1 MTDYT
6 KTTDFTEKD
15 SLATGTIAKR
25 LKGSEIDT
33 ELDNI
38 ASAIATK
45 EDSANKD
52 QASGY
57 AGLDASTLVDSA
69 QMGTGT
75 GTSAKY
81 LRGDRTWQAISA
93 FATAAHVH
101 TAAVITYDNSTSEMV
116 ADDVQS
122 AIDEIA
128 AAAGIGGATSHRFVL
143 SGDVENFNLADRLGT
158 VPGTSITVS
167 ITIAQGVKVTSR
179 STTTPA
185 MDLTGL
191 HTGSTINLTNLG
203 LIMGCGGDGGNGG
216 SEYNDS
222 GGPGIG
228 PYFGGD
234 DGKDGGIALKG
245 PGSGI
250 TLNITNIGGY
260 ILGGGGGGAGGGF
273 VGAGG
278 DEAISAGGG
287 GGGAGGGRGGEADPV
302 IVKGGGSVVRGA
314 DGGNG
319 AMDRTG
325 TAATGGT
332 GVKSGGTSVGNG
344 GAGGTWG
351 ADGSDG
357 TGTNHGTGGT
367 AGLAVSKVSGTVT
380 FVSGGTSPHV
390 KGTVS

>member
-15 SLATGTIAKR
+15 GLASGTVAKR
-25 LKGSEIDT
+25 LKGSELDT
-33 ELDNI
+33 EFDNI
-38 ASAIATK
+38 ASSVATK

-57 AGLDASTLVDSA
+57 AGLDSGTKVPAAEL
-69 QMGTGT
+69 GTGT
-75 GTSAKY
+75 PDNLHF
-81 LRGDRTWQAISA
+81 LRGDRAWTLLSTL
-93 FATAAHVH
+93 ATSGHVH
-101 TAAVITYDNSTSEMV
+101 AASAITYSPATSGMTST
-116 ADDVQS
+116 DVQA
-122 AIDEIA
+122 AIDELA
-128 AAAGIGGATSHRFVL
+128 LATGIGGSASHTYVIA
-143 SGDVENFNLADRLGT
+143 GDVENFNLADRMGT
-158 VPGTSITVS
+158 VPGTSITV
-167 ITIAQGVKVTSR
+167 TLLVAQGVKITSR
-179 STTTPA
+179 TTTSPA

-234 DGKDGGIALKG
+234 DGRPGGVAILG

-250 TLNITNIGGY
+250 TLNITNVGGY

-273 VGAGG
+273 TGAGG

-287 GGGAGGGRGGEADPV
+287 GGGAGGGRGGNADPV
-302 IVKGGGSVVRGA
+302 IVKGGGSVVRGG
-314 DGGNG
+314 DGNHGIMSR
-319 AMDRTG
+319 ASTV
-325 TAATGGT
+325 ATGGT
-332 GVKSGGTSVGNG
+332 GVKSGGTSVGDG
-344 GAGGTWG
+344 GDGGTWG

-357 TGTNHGTGGT
+357 TGTNHGAGGT
-367 AGLAVSKVSGTVT
+367 AGLAVSKVSGTVV